1 MDKSRKIIIVG
12 GVAGGATAAA
22 RLRRLD
28 EKAQIIMFE
37 RGQFISFANCGL
49 PYYIGGEIKD
59 KGSLTLQTPES
70 FNARFNV
77 DVRVLQEVTSINP
90 GKKTVTV
97 QNLQTKTKYEE
108 NYDNLILSPGA
119 EPVRPPIPGIDSRK
133 VFTLRNIPDTFAIKD
148 FIEKNGAKKA
158 VIAGGGFIGVE
169 LAENLK
175 FAGLDV
181 TIVEMADQVIAPIDY
196 DMAVEVHKH
205 IQRKGVTLELGAML
219 KSIQETDEGLSLT
232 LQKNGTTEEQISA
245 DFLVMAIGVRPET
258 KLAKDAGIALNPKGS
273 IIVDEHM
280 RTSVEGIYAV
290 GDAVEVTDFVSGNK
304 TYVPLAGPANKQG
317 RIAADNICGI
327 ESTYKGTQGSSIL
340 KVFDLTVAS
349 TGMNEKTAQRLGI
362 SYDKIFTYSG
372 NHAGYYPGAVNM
384 SIKTIFDPKDG
395 KILGAQI
402 VGYEGTDKRNDVLA
416 VAIRA
421 GMKASD
427 LKDLEL
433 SYAPPYGS
441 AKDPVNMIGFAIDNI
456 VTGNVKQFHH
466 SDVEKLPRDGS
477 VQLLDI
483 RTEIEYQN
491 GTIPGFKNIPL
502 DSLRARLGELDKTKP
517 VYVTCQI
524 GLRGY
529 VGSRILSQNG
539 FKVYNLSGGYRQY
552 NMVYGKYAPAAPANF
567 NTETQMAEKRDDGLQ
582 SSQNAKTISLN
593 ACGLQCPGPIVKLSQ
608 AVKDASDGDII
619 EISTTDPAFAGD
631 VEGFCRRT
639 GNVFLG
645 MTSEKGVSKARIQK
659 GKPQPKTASAGQNA
673 NDNKNI
679 IVFSGDLDKAIASFI
694 IANAAAAMGRKVSM
708 FFTFWGLNILRK
720 AQKQRVKKDFMSK
733 MFGAMMPRGSKK
745 LGLSRMNMAG
755 MGPAMI
761 RMVMKKKRIASLEEL
776 MSQAQSNGVELLAC
790 SMSMDVMGIKEEEL
804 ISGVKMAGAA
814 AMLANAEESDMSL
827 FI

>member
-1 MDKSRKIIIVG
+1 MDKAHKILIVG
-12 GVAGGATAAA
+12 GVAGGASAAA

-37 RGQFISFANCGL
+37 RGQYISFANCGL

-59 KGSLTLQTPES
+59 KASLTLQTPES

-77 DVRVLQEVTSINP
+77 DVRVLQEVTAIHP
-90 GKKTVTV
+90 DKKTVTI
-97 QNLQTKTKYEE
+97 QNLQTKTTYEE
-108 NYDNLILSPGA
+108 SYDSLILSPGA
-119 EPVRPPIPGIDSRK
+119 EPVRPPIPGIDSKK

-181 TIVEMADQVIAPIDY
+181 TLVEMADQVIAPIDY

-205 IQRKGVTLELGAML
+205 IQSKGVNLELGAML
-219 KSIQETDEGLSLT
+219 KSIHETDAGLSLT
-232 LQKNGTTEEQISA
+232 LQKNGTTEEHTA
-245 DFLVMAIGVRPET
+245 DFLVMAIGVRPES

-273 IIVDEHM
+273 IITDDHM
-280 RTSVEGIYAV
+280 KTSIADIYAV
-290 GDAVEVTDFVSGNK
+290 GDAIEVTDFVSGNK

-327 ESTYKGTQGSSIL
+327 TSTYKGTQGSSIL

-349 TGMNEKTAQRLGI
+349 TGMNEKTAQRLGV

-384 SIKTIFDPKDG
+384 SIKTLFDPKDG

-402 VGYEGTDKRNDVLA
+402 VGYDGADKRNDVLA

-421 GMKASD
+421 GMKASE

-456 VTGNVKQFHH
+456 LTGKVKQFHY
-466 SDVEKLPRDGS
+466 SDVEALKKDGS
-477 VQLLDI
+477 VQLIDL
-483 RTEIEYQN
+483 RTDLEYES

-502 DSLRARLGELDKTKP
+502 DDLRSRMHELDKSKP

-529 VGSRILSQNG
+529 VGSRILTQNG
-539 FKVYNLSGGYRQY
+539 FDVYNLSGGYRQY
-552 NMVYGKYAPAAPANF
+552 NMVYGKYAPSAPVNF
-567 NTETQMAEKRDDGLQ
+567 NTETQMAEKRDEAFPVY
-582 SSQNAKTISLN
+582 QNAKTISLD

-608 AVKDASDGDII
+608 AVKEAADGDVI

-659 GKPQPKTASAGQNA
+659 GKPQIKNQLAQQNP
-673 NDNKNI
+673 NDSKNI

-694 IANAAAAMGRKVSM
+694 IATAAAAMGRKVSM

-733 MFGAMMPRGSKK
+733 MFAAMMPRGSKK
-745 LGLSRMNMAG
+745 LGLSKMNMAG
-755 MGPAMI
+755 MGPKMI
-761 RMVMKKKRIASLEEL
+761 RMVMKKKKIASLEEL
-776 MSQAQSNGVELLAC
+776 MSQAQQSGVELLAC

-804 ISGVKMAGAA
+804 LSGVKMAGAA